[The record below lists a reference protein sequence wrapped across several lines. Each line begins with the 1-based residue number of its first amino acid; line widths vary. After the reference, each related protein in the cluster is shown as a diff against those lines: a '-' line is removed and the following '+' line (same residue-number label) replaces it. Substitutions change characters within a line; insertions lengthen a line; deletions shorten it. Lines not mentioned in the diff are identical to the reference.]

1 MSTLWRKNGL
11 KSTLIVNSPEMCYI
25 VRLQMTALMERSE
38 RSVPRVQAVSSD
50 ILTVGLD
57 EDVYHI
63 PSNFLTLCSHPRV
76 KVVMNFFERPLHE
89 LY

>member
-1 MSTLWRKNGL
+1 M
-11 KSTLIVNSPEMCYI
+11 

-76 KVVMNFFERPLHE
+76 KVIMSFFERPLHE
-89 LY
+89 LYTLVSAEGPCERRSAEGSLSSTD